1 MTIANAKPLAPW
13 IPEAGRSERV
23 GIELASLRSFLLQA
37 FIHQT
42 MKHLLRA
49 ILFSLPL
56 LGNAAEL
63 NLPLLPAEAKI
74 INAIAVTEGVEVVL
88 GSKPGFSAR
97 GAAETLVG
105 LGVAKDDIAS
115 VTVQSKEREAVAF
128 TVTHD
133 EAGHVLAI
141 TGNGPW
147 LRNSTLRSFK
157 ALTELR
163 IIRMDHNGFVG
174 KDPRI
179 PEFDGSG
186 FDALA
191 DSKLADIK
199 IGLSFSD
206 KGMEQC
212 AKIKSLRSFGVAH
225 SQATEAGIAFFAGH
239 SGLTSFSISEMAK
252 PAVTEKALGA
262 MTKIPNL
269 TKVGLGEC
277 YVTYAGGF
285 ALLAPFKGKLTEINL
300 GMCLASQADFDKLQA
315 DHPQAKVITTP
326 VSEIPKRHIFVA
338 TNLAKQAPP
347 ELAEPLKAAIEAVK
361 KK

>member
-1 MTIANAKPLAPW
+1 MKPILPALLA
-13 IPEAGRSERV
+13 IGSL
-23 GIELASLRSFLLQA
+23 IE
-37 FIHQT
+37 IH
-42 MKHLLRA
+42 
-49 ILFSLPL
+49 
-56 LGNAAEL
+56 AAEL

-74 INAIAVTEGVEVVL
+74 IQGIAATEGVEVVL
-88 GSKPGFSAR
+88 VSKPGFSAR
-97 GAAETLVG
+97 GAADTLVS
-105 LGVAKDDIAS
+105 LGVAKNDIAS
-115 VTVQSKEREAVAF
+115 VTVQSKQRDAVAF

-133 EAGHVLAI
+133 KVGHVLAI

-157 ALTELR
+157 ALPELR

-179 PEFDGSG
+179 VEFDGSG
-186 FDALA
+186 FDALT

-239 SGLTSFSISEMAK
+239 PGLTSFSISEMAK
-252 PAVTEKALGA
+252 PSVTEKALGA
-262 MTKIPNL
+262 IAKIPNL
-269 TKVGLGEC
+269 TRVGLGEC

-300 GMCLASQADFDKLQA
+300 SMCVAAQADLDKLKA
-315 DHPQAKVITTP
+315 DHPEAKIITTP
-326 VSEIPKRHIFVA
+326 VAEIPKRHIFVA
-338 TNLAKQAPP
+338 MSLAKQVPP
-347 ELAEPLKAAIEAVK
+347 ELAAPLNVAIEQFRK
-361 KK
+361 K

>member
-1 MTIANAKPLAPW
+1 
-13 IPEAGRSERV
+13 
-23 GIELASLRSFLLQA
+23 
-37 FIHQT
+37 
-42 MKHLLRA
+42 MKHLFKAFL
-49 ILFSLPL
+49 LSLPL

-74 INAIAVTEGVEVVL
+74 IQGIAATEGVEVVL
-88 GSKPGFSAR
+88 ASTPGWLAR
-97 GAAETLVG
+97 GVADTLVS
-105 LGVAKDDIAS
+105 LGVPKEGIGS
-115 VTVQSKEREAVAF
+115 VTVQSTERAVVGF

-133 EAGHVLAI
+133 KAGHVLAI

-157 ALTELR
+157 ALPELR
-163 IIRMDHNGFVG
+163 ILRMDHNGFVG

-212 AKIKSLRSFGVAH
+212 AKIKKLRSFGVAH

-239 SGLTSFSISEMAK
+239 PGLTEFSISEMAK
-252 PAVTEKALGA
+252 PGVTEKALGA
-262 MTKIPNL
+262 IAKIPHL
-269 TKVGLGEC
+269 TKVGFKEC

-285 ALLAPFKGKLTEINL
+285 ALLAPLKGKLTEIDL
-300 GMCLASQADFDKLQA
+300 SMSMAAQADLDKLKA
-315 DHPQAKVITTP
+315 DHPQAKIITTP
-326 VSEIPKRHIFVA
+326 VAEIPKRHIGVA
-338 TNLAKQAPP
+338 TSLAKQVPPDLAAP
-347 ELAEPLKAAIEAVK
+347 LNAAIEQFRK
-361 KK
+361 K

>member
-1 MTIANAKPLAPW
+1 MNMKHICMHLTSLRHTLKLLTALLLAP
-13 IPEAGRSERV
+13 
-23 GIELASLRSFLLQA
+23 LASLHAVEF
-37 FIHQT
+37 
-42 MKHLLRA
+42 
-49 ILFSLPL
+49 PL
-56 LGNAAEL
+56 N
-63 NLPLLPAEAKI
+63 PAEAKVI
-74 INAIAVTEGVEVVL
+74 QAFAVTEGVEVVL
-88 GSKPGFSAR
+88 ASKPGFSAR
-97 GAAETLVG
+97 GAAETLVS
-105 LGVAKDDIAS
+105 LGVPKDGIAS

-128 TVTHD
+128 TITHD
-133 EAGHVLAI
+133 KAGHVLAI

-157 ALTELR
+157 ALPELR

-179 PEFDGSG
+179 SEFDGSG

-206 KGMEQC
+206 NGMEQC

-239 SGLTSFSISEMAK
+239 PGLTSFSISEMAS
-252 PAVTEKALGA
+252 ARVTEKALA
-262 MTKIPNL
+262 AIARIPRL

-285 ALLAPFKGKLTEINL
+285 AHLAPLKGKLTEIDL
-300 GMCLASQADFDKLQA
+300 SMSLASADDLAKLQA
-315 DHPQAKVITTP
+315 DYPHAKIITLP
-326 VSEIPKRHIFVA
+326 PAEIVKRHKFIA
-338 TNLAKQAPP
+338 ANLAKQAPP
-347 ELAEPLKAAIEAVK
+347 ELAAPLKAALETTK
-361 KK
+361 

>member
-1 MTIANAKPLAPW
+1 MKQL
-13 IPEAGRSERV
+13 
-23 GIELASLRSFLLQA
+23 FCLL
-37 FIHQT
+37 
-42 MKHLLRA
+42 LLNLTLVAR
-49 ILFSLPL
+49 
-56 LGNAAEL
+56 AAEL
-63 NLPLLPAEAKI
+63 KLPLLPAEAKI
-74 INAIAVTEGVEVVL
+74 IQGIAATEGVEIL
-88 GSKPGFSAR
+88 LASKPGWSAR
-97 GAAETLVG
+97 GAADTLVS

-133 EAGHVLAI
+133 KVGHVLAI

-157 ALTELR
+157 ALPELR

-186 FDALA
+186 FDALV

-212 AKIKSLRSFGVAH
+212 AQIKSLRSFGVAH

-239 SGLTSFSISEMAK
+239 PGLTHFSISEMAS
-252 PAVTEKALGA
+252 PRVTEKALA
-262 MTKIPNL
+262 AIASIPKL
-269 TKVGLGEC
+269 TKVGFGEC

-285 ALLAPFKGKLTEINL
+285 SLLAPLKGKLTEINL
-300 GMCLASQADFDKLQA
+300 TMSVASEADLAKLQA
-315 DHPQAKVITTP
+315 DHPQAKIITTP
-326 VSEIPKRHIFVA
+326 LAEIPKRHIFVA
-338 TNLAKQAPP
+338 MNLAKQAPP
-347 ELAEPLKAAIEAVK
+347 ELAAPLNAAIEQFRK
-361 KK
+361 K

>member
-1 MTIANAKPLAPW
+1 MKYL
-13 IPEAGRSERV
+13 V
-23 GIELASLRSFLLQA
+23 FFLSL
-37 FIHQT
+37 T
-42 MKHLLRA
+42 
-49 ILFSLPL
+49 L

-74 INAIAVTEGVEVVL
+74 IQGIAATEGVEVVL
-88 GSKPGFSAR
+88 GSKPGFSAK
-97 GAAETLVG
+97 GAAETLVS
-105 LGVAKDDIAS
+105 LGVAKGDIAS

-133 EAGHVLAI
+133 KAGHVLAI

-157 ALTELR
+157 ALPELR
-163 IIRMDHNGFVG
+163 VIRMDHNGFVG

-212 AKIKSLRSFGVAH
+212 AKIKSLRSFSVAH

-239 SGLTSFSISEMAK
+239 AGLTSFSISEMAS
-252 PAVTEKALGA
+252 ARVTEKALGA
-262 MTKIPNL
+262 IAKIPNL

-300 GMCLASQADFDKLQA
+300 TMCVASEADLAKLQA
-315 DHPQAKVITTP
+315 DHPQAKILTTP
-326 VSEIPKRHIFVA
+326 LAEIPKRHIFVA
-338 TNLAKQAPP
+338 RNLAKQAPP
-347 ELAEPLKAAIEAVK
+347 ELAAVLNAAIEQSRK
-361 KK
+361 K

>member
-1 MTIANAKPLAPW
+1 MKYL
-13 IPEAGRSERV
+13 V
-23 GIELASLRSFLLQA
+23 FFLSL
-37 FIHQT
+37 T
-42 MKHLLRA
+42 
-49 ILFSLPL
+49 L
-56 LGNAAEL
+56 LGNASEL

-74 INAIAVTEGVEVVL
+74 IQGIATAEGVEVVL
-88 GSKPGFSAR
+88 GSKSGFSAR
-97 GAAETLVG
+97 GAADTLVS
-105 LGVAKDDIAS
+105 LGVPKADIAS
-115 VTVQSKEREAVAF
+115 VTVQSKERDAVAF

-133 EAGHVLAI
+133 KVGHVLAI

-157 ALTELR
+157 ALPELR

-225 SQATEAGIAFFAGH
+225 SQATEAGIAFFVRH
-239 SGLTSFSISEMAK
+239 PGLTSFSISEMAK
-252 PAVTEKALGA
+252 PSVTEKALGA
-262 MTKIPNL
+262 IAKIPNL

-277 YVTYAGGF
+277 YVSYAGGF
-285 ALLAPFKGKLTEINL
+285 ALLAPLKSKLTEINL
-300 GMCLASQADFDKLQA
+300 TMCVAAQADLDKLQA
-315 DHPQAKVITTP
+315 DHPEAKIITTP
-326 VSEIPKRHIFVA
+326 VAEIPKRHIFVA
-338 TNLAKQAPP
+338 RNLAKQAPP
-347 ELAEPLKAAIEAVK
+347 DLAAALNAAIK
-361 KK
+361 QNPKD

>member
-1 MTIANAKPLAPW
+1 MNRTLTVLMRALLAIATIA
-13 IPEAGRSERV
+13 RV
-23 GIELASLRSFLLQA
+23 HAVEF
-37 FIHQT
+37 
-42 MKHLLRA
+42 
-49 ILFSLPL
+49 
-56 LGNAAEL
+56 
-63 NLPLLPAEAKI
+63 PLLPAEAKI
-74 INAIAVTEGVEVVL
+74 IQGMVATEGVEVVL
-88 GSKPGFSAR
+88 AETPGWSAR
-97 GAAETLVG
+97 GAADTLIS
-105 LGVAKDDIAS
+105 LGVPKDDIAS

-128 TVTHD
+128 TIAHD
-133 EAGHVLAI
+133 KAGHVLAI

-157 ALTELR
+157 ALPELR

-186 FDALA
+186 FDALT
-191 DSKLADIK
+191 DSKLAEIK

-225 SQATEAGIAFFAGH
+225 SQATEAGIVFFAGH
-239 SGLTSFSISEMAK
+239 PGLTHFSISEMAS
-252 PAVTEKALGA
+252 ARVTEKALGA
-262 MTKIPNL
+262 IAKIPNL

-300 GMCLASQADFDKLQA
+300 SMCLAAQADFDKLQA
-315 DHPQAKVITTP
+315 DHPQAKIITTP
-326 VSEIPKRHIFVA
+326 VAEIPKRHIGVA
-338 TNLAKQAPP
+338 MSLAKQAPP
-347 ELAEPLKAAIEAVK
+347 ELAAPLNAAIEQFRK
-361 KK
+361 K

>member
-1 MTIANAKPLAPW
+1 
-13 IPEAGRSERV
+13 
-23 GIELASLRSFLLQA
+23 
-37 FIHQT
+37 
-42 MKHLLRA
+42 MKHLFRA
-49 ILFSLPL
+49 FLLSLPL
-56 LGNAAEL
+56 LGNAADL

-74 INAIAVTEGVEVVL
+74 IQAIAVTEGVEVVL
-88 GSKPGFSAR
+88 ASKPGFSAR
-97 GAAETLVG
+97 GAADTLVS
-105 LGVAKDDIAS
+105 LGVPKNDIAS

-128 TVTHD
+128 TVRHD
-133 EAGHVLAI
+133 KAGHVLAI

-157 ALTELR
+157 ALPELR

-179 PEFDGSG
+179 PEFDGGG

-212 AKIKSLRSFGVAH
+212 ARIKSLRSFSVAH

-239 SGLTSFSISEMAK
+239 QGLTSFSIGEMASNR
-252 PAVTEKALGA
+252 VSEKALGA
-262 MTKIPNL
+262 IAKIPNL
-269 TKVGLGEC
+269 TRVGFQEC

-285 ALLAPFKGKLTEINL
+285 ALLAPFKGKLVEINL
-300 GMCLASQADFDKLQA
+300 SMSLASQADLDKLKA
-315 DHPQAKVITTP
+315 DHPQAKIITTP
-326 VSEIPKRHIFVA
+326 MAEIPKRHIFVA
-338 TNLAKQAPP
+338 MNLAKQAPP
-347 ELAEPLKAAIEAVK
+347 ELAAPLNAAIEQFRK
-361 KK
+361 K

>member
-1 MTIANAKPLAPW
+1 MKYL
-13 IPEAGRSERV
+13 V
-23 GIELASLRSFLLQA
+23 FFLSL
-37 FIHQT
+37 T
-42 MKHLLRA
+42 
-49 ILFSLPL
+49 L

-74 INAIAVTEGVEVVL
+74 IQGIATAEGVEVVL
-88 GSKPGFSAR
+88 GSKPGFSAK
-97 GAAETLVG
+97 GAAETLVS
-105 LGVAKDDIAS
+105 LGVAKGDIAS

-133 EAGHVLAI
+133 KAGHVLAI

-157 ALTELR
+157 ALPELR
-163 IIRMDHNGFVG
+163 VIRMDHNGFVG
-174 KDPRI
+174 KDPRS

-199 IGLSFSD
+199 MGLSFSD
-206 KGMEQC
+206 KGMEPC
-212 AKIKSLRSFGVAH
+212 AKIKSLLSFSVAH

-239 SGLTSFSISEMAK
+239 AGLTSFSISEMAS
-252 PAVTEKALGA
+252 ARVTEKALGA
-262 MTKIPNL
+262 IAKIPNL

-300 GMCLASQADFDKLQA
+300 TMCVASEADLAKLQA
-315 DHPQAKVITTP
+315 DHPQAKILTTP
-326 VSEIPKRHIFVA
+326 LAEIPKRHIFVA
-338 TNLAKQAPP
+338 RNLAKQAPP
-347 ELAEPLKAAIEAVK
+347 ELAAVLNAAIEQSRRK
-361 KK
+361 